1 MEVVTNNNGVEEI
14 FSSNF
19 ITKIGELKRLKNGIF
34 VFVPQ
39 NGIAYFSRTMLYE
52 ILNILELWN
61 ERNDET

>member
-61 ERNDET
+61 ERKDER